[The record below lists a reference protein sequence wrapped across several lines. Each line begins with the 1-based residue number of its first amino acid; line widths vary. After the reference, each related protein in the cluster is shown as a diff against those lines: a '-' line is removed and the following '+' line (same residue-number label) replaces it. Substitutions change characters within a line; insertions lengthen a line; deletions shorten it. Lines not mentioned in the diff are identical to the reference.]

1 MSIFLR
7 KVYRLSALIFP
18 LTYFFSSR
26 TFILGITGV
35 VLLGLLILEIVRFKI
50 PSFNRKIFS
59 SFSRLL
65 KDREKEKIS
74 GTTIFFIGVFITVL
88 IFPKEIAILSLLYLV
103 VGDALSGIVGFNWG
117 RIRIG
122 KKSLEGFLACWL
134 SCLAIGLI
142 LRDFF
147 LFSSPALILSSLAVA
162 LVELFPFVDDN
173 LTIPL
178 AGGAIL
184 YVLR

>member
-35 VLLGLLILEIVRFKI
+35 ILLGLLILEIVRFKI

-59 SFSRLL
+59 SFSCLL
-65 KDREKEKIS
+65 KDREREKIS

-88 IFPKEIAILSLLYLV
+88 IFPKEIAILSLLYLI
-103 VGDALSGIVGFNWG
+103 VGDALSGIVGFKWG
-117 RIRIG
+117 RIKIG

-142 LRDFF
+142 FKKTF
-147 LFSSPALILSSLAVA
+147 LFSFPALILSSLAVA
-162 LVELFPFVDDN
+162 SVELFPFIDDN

-178 AGGAIL
+178 AGGAVL